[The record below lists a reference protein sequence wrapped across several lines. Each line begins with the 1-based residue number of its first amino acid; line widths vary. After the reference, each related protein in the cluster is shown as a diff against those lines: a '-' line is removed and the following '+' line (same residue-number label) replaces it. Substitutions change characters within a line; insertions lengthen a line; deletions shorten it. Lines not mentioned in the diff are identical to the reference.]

1 MAKQVM
7 DLEAQLATMRA
18 TVVTLLGQMG
28 ALQAQVA
35 RADTMQEQERE
46 SVQEQAR
53 DINLPLRNRAKFRA
67 RNRACAKSREISRA
81 KSREISRGANWTLH

>member
-18 TVVTLLGQMG
+18 TVVTLLGQMD

-35 RADTMQEQERE
+35 RADT
-46 SVQEQAR
+46 VQEQGQESAQ
-53 DINLPLRNRAKFRA
+53 DQEQVMDDVPLDEMEDGDNELSFDDGSDSASQSGSESESEEAVFR
-67 RNRACAKSREISRA
+67 
-81 KSREISRGANWTLH
+81 